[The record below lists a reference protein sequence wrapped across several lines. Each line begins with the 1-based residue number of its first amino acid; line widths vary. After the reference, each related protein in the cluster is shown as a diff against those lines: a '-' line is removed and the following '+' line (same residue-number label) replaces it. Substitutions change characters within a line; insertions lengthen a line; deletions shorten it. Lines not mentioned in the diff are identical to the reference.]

1 MATCVFLYQK
11 NKSINMTLIM
21 FVLAISLAG
30 IFGQIFEVLKISTN
44 GDQIKFMICVSLLAA
59 AIFTNN
65 AACFRSRVAGN
76 LNASVF
82 VFIAFVFIFGTAA
95 LTRIFAKDQMHG
107 TLTQFN
113 YLGSEDNGAWLD
125 VSTKLVS
132 GGSIPYEAIGGPLIA
147 FLTVCQSFAY
157 LLVYILTG
165 KKNELAIVLNSVVIA
180 YLILP
185 LFAAIGFSQISER
198 LVKIKCIASVT
209 ITSCFWFPIY
219 GSLLIAQYFGHL
231 SFIYV
236 TAVYTCCIW
245 AIANKETNTF
255 WEQKIAH
262 LCLISTMPVWLPLN
276 VLTVVLILIFGI
288 QVGKHIISGSTR
300 REKCFVAV
308 FFGIP
313 ILAVTYILKLSFSY
327 SASSIKQVK
336 SLISAEGGTGL
347 ASHVFIAILVL
358 SMLYTSLNRDRA
370 NYFNPINIL
379 KIGIGYVLT
388 VIIVD
393 YWITDQMNYGS
404 TKLLFAVSIV
414 ATPIAAFNAFEIISQ
429 RRDAVLMNSFA
440 SVLFVAVCLMGLVD
454 SWSVSVLNSVSPLR
468 WPPIDTSVGTSWRNE
483 ILITRD
489 PKKLEDL
496 PIGCIYRDDTGI
508 LSADLETYRCTRS
521 LLSIGGIWSKG
532 NTLTEFQ
539 LWPDKIKALNLQ
551 SIDSSLLDKDLLIL
565 DVVKHEVVSSMSLSE
580 FIGYLK
586 VNPPLG

>member
-1 MATCVFLYQK
+1 
-11 NKSINMTLIM
+11 
-21 FVLAISLAG
+21 
-30 IFGQIFEVLKISTN
+30 
-44 GDQIKFMICVSLLAA
+44 
-59 AIFTNN
+59 
-65 AACFRSRVAGN
+65 
-76 LNASVF
+76 
-82 VFIAFVFIFGTAA
+82 
-95 LTRIFAKDQMHG
+95 
-107 TLTQFN
+107 
-113 YLGSEDNGAWLD
+113 
-125 VSTKLVS
+125 
-132 GGSIPYEAIGGPLIA
+132 
-147 FLTVCQSFAY
+147 
-157 LLVYILTG
+157 
-165 KKNELAIVLNSVVIA
+165 
-180 YLILP
+180 
-185 LFAAIGFSQISER
+185 
-198 LVKIKCIASVT
+198 
-209 ITSCFWFPIY
+209 
-219 GSLLIAQYFGHL
+219 
-231 SFIYV
+231 
-236 TAVYTCCIW
+236 
-245 AIANKETNTF
+245 
-255 WEQKIAH
+255 
-262 LCLISTMPVWLPLN
+262 MPVWLPLN